1 MESSPSQ
8 AASSNPAA
16 EQRLPLVFTGSA
28 RAYFQIWVVNIL
40 LTVVTLGIYS
50 AWAKVRRMQY
60 FYGNTKLEG
69 DGFSYTASPIA
80 ILKGRLIAVALML
93 TVGLAGQFAGPWMQ
107 GALFLLLLV
116 ASPWLMVAA
125 LRFHARVTLWRN
137 VPFRWT
143 GSYADVF
150 KAYVLW
156 RIAAVLT
163 LGALFP
169 FAARA
174 IRRAQVN
181 HLWFGTSRFKA
192 DPPVRPFYAA
202 LFVAAALVIG
212 GTLGAV
218 ISAPAVLALSRAVS
232 PHDGFAFVV
241 PGVWILLCAGL
252 GFLLAS
258 SWFAAA
264 ARNAT
269 LNALQLEHGHRF
281 EGNLSEMR
289 FAWIRVSNVL
299 AIVASLGLLIPW
311 AAVRSWR
318 YDVESV
324 AMLPAG
330 SLDQFMGEQT
340 GPGGAFGAELGGFQG
355 VDIGV

>member
-1 MESSPSQ
+1 MDTNPPD
-8 AASSNPAA
+8 AAPPNPEA

-50 AWAKVRRMQY
+50 AWAKVRRMQF
-60 FYGNTKLEG
+60 FYGNTKLDG
-69 DGFSYTASPIA
+69 DGFNYTASPIA
-80 ILKGRLIAVALML
+80 ILKGRLIAVALIL
-93 TVGLAGQFAGPWMQ
+93 TYSVAWHFMGPWVE
-107 GALFLLLLV
+107 GALFVLV
-116 ASPWLMVAA
+116 LFAFPWLMMAA
-125 LRFHARVTLWRN
+125 LRFHARFTLWRN
-137 VPFRWT
+137 VSFGWA

-156 RIAAVLT
+156 PIGAMLT

-174 IRRAQVN
+174 MRRVKLN
-181 HLWFGTSRFKA
+181 HLRFGTSRFET
-192 DPPVRPFYAA
+192 DPPLGPFYGGLFIAA
-202 LFVAAALVIG
+202 VLWLGAVLGGWLVWLAFGGVMQALLPRVAAPIVAAAW
-212 GTLGAV
+212 
-218 ISAPAVLALSRAVS
+218 AP
-232 PHDGFAFVV
+232 
-241 PGVWILLCAGL
+241 LCAIL

-258 SWFAAA
+258 AWFAAA

-269 LNALQLEHGHRF
+269 LNALRLERGHRF
-281 EGNLSEMR
+281 ACDLSEQR
-289 FAWIRVSNVL
+289 FALIRVTNFL
-299 AIVASLGLLIPW
+299 AIVASFGLLIPW

-324 AMLPAG
+324 AMMPAG
-330 SLDQFMGEQT
+330 SLDQFMGEQV

-355 VDIGV
+355 VEIGV

>member
-1 MESSPSQ
+1 MDTIPSH
-8 AASSNPAA
+8 AAPPDPEA
-16 EQRLPLVFTGSA
+16 EHRLPLVFTGSA

-50 AWAKVRRMQY
+50 AWAKVRRMQF
-60 FYGNTKLEG
+60 FYGNTKLDG

-80 ILKGRLIAVALML
+80 ILTGRLIAVALIL
-93 TVGLAGQFAGPWMQ
+93 AYSVVGHFTGPWVQ
-107 GALFLLLLV
+107 GALFFLLLFAL
-116 ASPWLMVAA
+116 PWLVMAS

-137 VPFRWT
+137 LRFAWT
-143 GSYADVF
+143 GRYADVF
-150 KAYVLW
+150 KAYGLW
-156 RIAAVLT
+156 PVAATLT

-174 IRRAQVN
+174 MRRVQVN
-181 HLWFGTSRFKA
+181 HLRFGSSRFEA
-192 DPPVRPFYAA
+192 DPPIGPFYGAMFIAA
-202 LFVAAALVIG
+202 VLVIGAILGSWLALQAFGGVLQVLLPAAVFPFVAAAW
-212 GTLGAV
+212 
-218 ISAPAVLALSRAVS
+218 
-232 PHDGFAFVV
+232 V
-241 PGVWILLCAGL
+241 PLCTAL

-269 LNALQLEHGHRF
+269 LTALRLERGHRF
-281 EGNLSEMR
+281 ECNLSELR
-289 FAWIRVSNVL
+289 FAWIRISNFL
-299 AIVASLGLLIPW
+299 AIIASFGLLIPW

-330 SLDQFMGEQT
+330 SLDQFMGEQV
-340 GPGGAFGAELGGFQG
+340 GPGGAFGAEFGGLQG
-355 VDIGV
+355 IEIGV